1 MREKK
6 SQQIRVRL
14 TESQLKSL
22 VEYIID
28 HPSEFKSQSELIRE
42 SIKDKI
48 CRTSDISSKTKNN
61 R

>member
-6 SQQIRVRL
+6 SKQVRVRL

-48 CRTSDISSKTKNN
+48 CRKKDINSTRRKNV
-61 R
+61 